1 MKNKLIIAAIAL
13 AMFVTWIGVHYRIP
27 AIIALVLSG
36 LAVVAF
42 VAGIRMIVTRR
53 AEIPTGGGPNPYLE
67 YHAGLGAWLWGVLYI
82 LMSVCLGAMA
92 AGFWVY
98 GNEPPTD
105 VVNRMFASPIISGAV
120 TVTVGAAIGM
130 YGLTRLVS
138 GNAPFVETKLPPIER
153 VLGGVYSCILGPLI
167 VVAGLVRAMAPGTLT
182 RWRDGAIA
190 WILELAR

>member
-1 MKNKLIIAAIAL
+1 MKNRLIIAAIAL
-13 AMFVTWIGVHYRIP
+13 ALFVTWIGIRYRIP

-42 VAGIRMIVTRR
+42 VVGVRMIVTRR
-53 AEIPTGGGPNPYLE
+53 AEVPTGGGPNPYIE
-67 YHAGLGAWLWGVLYI
+67 YHTGFGAWLWGVLYI
-82 LMSVCLGAMA
+82 LMSVFLGALA

-105 VVNRMFASPIISGAV
+105 VVRRMVASPFISGAV
-120 TVTVGAAIGM
+120 TATVGAAIGM
-130 YGLTRLVS
+130 YGLTRLVA
-138 GNAPFVETKLPPIER
+138 GNAPFVETKLAPIER

-190 WILELAR
+190 WVLELAR